1 MTMKRILLCTLVL
14 LTMKAAQAQPDW
26 SGKVYMVGNI
36 YPGFYV
42 TNSNDT
48 VYGYFEHGTQVSGQK
63 KCKYYVNEMDR
74 KPTKEFGPEDIKGYK
89 VGDKLYRSINFSGG
103 LNNKALRFNLVSK
116 DGAITEFTF
125 YSEDGN
131 ATAEPV
137 YHKPHDPENNK
148 PVQISYFGLGF
159 AKKVSA
165 YVADYPELA
174 AKVSNKEKGYGM
186 LNLLAIFDE
195 YNAWYAAKKA
205 K

>member
-1 MTMKRILLCTLVL
+1 MKRYFFFVL
-14 LTMKAAQAQPDW
+14 LIVTFNTAMAQPDW
-26 SGKVYMVGNI
+26 SGKVYVIGKI

-42 TNSNDT
+42 TNANDT
-48 VYGYFEHGTQVSGQK
+48 VYGYFEHGSQVSGQK
-63 KCKYYVNEMDR
+63 RCKYYTNEMDK

-89 VGDKLYRSINFSGG
+89 VADKLYRSINFSGG
-103 LNNKALRFNLVSK
+103 LTSKPLRFNLVSK

-137 YHKPHDPENNK
+137 YQKPHDPNFTK
-148 PVQISYFGLGF
+148 PVQISYFALGF
-159 AKKVSA
+159 AKKVSE
-165 YVADYPELA
+165 YVADYPALA
-174 AKVSNKEKGYGM
+174 AKVSGKEKGYGM

-195 YNAWYAAKKA
+195 YNAWYAAKKGN